1 MRVGAALSA
10 PTLIAVLALSG
21 CGGGGAV
28 PKAAPPK
35 APVTFHDGPSTP
47 TSTIAQTTTT
57 ATIGPQKIA
66 LQTGAFL
73 APATSTVLGQPVNGI
88 LCQNLQQLA
97 YRGYVHLQVYY
108 YGQSR
113 ALPGGIGM
121 LGAKA
126 HARPGGL
133 IFTASTCYYWLHT
146 RAADGV
152 ILIES
157 PKRRDFSLG
166 DFFRVWDQP
175 LGTDQVAQLQGP
187 VTVLV
192 NGKRWTG
199 TPGAVPLNN
208 HDDIELA
215 IGKPIPHPP
224 ATQWFAAGL

>member
-1 MRVGAALSA
+1 VTALF
-10 PTLIAVLALSG
+10 AVLAISG
-21 CGGGGAV
+21 CGGSTAI

-47 TSTIAQTTTT
+47 TSTIAQTTTA
-57 ATIGPQKIA
+57 ATIGPQKIQ

-73 APATSTVLGQPVNGI
+73 ASATTTVLGQPVDGI

-108 YGQSR
+108 DGKSR

-126 HARPGGL
+126 HAQPGGL
-133 IFTASTCYYWLHT
+133 VYTASTCYYWLHT

-152 ILIES
+152 ILIQS
-157 PKRRDFSLG
+157 PKQRKFTLG
-166 DFFRVWDQP
+166 DFFKIWDQP
-175 LGTDQVAQLQGP
+175 LGDDQVAQLQGRL
-187 VTVLV
+187 TVLV
-192 NGKRWTG
+192 NGKRWSAAPG
-199 TPGAVPLNN
+199 TVPLNN

-215 IGKPIPHPP
+215 IGKPIPRPP
-224 ATQWFAAGL
+224 ATNWFAAGL